1 MNIRVFAG
9 VSALLVS
16 SFCAATPRAVDAEQ
30 FDIAGVKLGMDPEAA
45 VVAIA
50 ERLGIDKLSIEFDKF
65 PQENRITNTKEPK
78 YFTAKIS
85 GASVIVHFEPNV
97 PYNPKNK
104 MAVSMII
111 YEQPWTP
118 DNVASMKQAAIEKY
132 GQPSN
137 GTIGVSSHWCLQPH
151 NNPGFGCSEFR
162 GPKLVLS
169 GTKLQLEDFRYRQA
183 VIDYMNKS
191 SSSKPAF

>member
-1 MNIRVFAG
+1 MNLRVFVGA
-9 VSALLVS
+9 SALLVAN
-16 SFCAATPRAVDAEQ
+16 FCAASPRAVDAEQ
-30 FDIAGVKLGMDPEAA
+30 FDIAGVKLGMAQEAA
-45 VVAIA
+45 VAAVAG
-50 ERLGIDKLSIEFDKF
+50 RLGIDKQSIEFDKF
-65 PQENRITNTKEPK
+65 PQQNRITNSKEPK

-85 GASVIVHFEPNV
+85 DVSVTVHFEPNV
-97 PYNPKNK
+97 PYNSKNK

-118 DNVASMKQAAIEKY
+118 DNVASMKQSAIEKY

-137 GTIGVSSHWCLQPH
+137 GTIGVSYQWCLQPH
-151 NNPGFGCSEFR
+151 NNTGFGCSEFR

-183 VIDYMNKS
+183 VIEHIKKS
-191 SSSKPAF
+191 ASSKPTF